1 MNLGEKI
8 VNGVIK
14 LFFRILCRVDDAP
27 LANIP
32 PRGPLILVCNH
43 INAIEVPIM
52 FTHVLPRPVTGFAKV
67 ETWDN
72 PFKNVLFTFW
82 KAIPIT
88 RGTVDRQAFHLA
100 LSALDKGMI
109 LAVAPEGTRSYDGQL
124 QQGHTGV
131 IPLAQRSAA
140 PLLPVVFWG
149 GENFWRNLKCFRRT
163 DFHIAVGK
171 PFYLKTT
178 EKFVD
183 REERQEIIDEIMYQ
197 LAQLLPPPYRGV
209 YADMSK
215 ATTNHLRFQEPPDP
229 SV

>member
-1 MNLGEKI
+1 MGLGSNI

-14 LFFRILCRVDDAP
+14 YFFRIVCRIDDAA
-27 LANIP
+27 LAKIP
-32 PRGPLILVCNH
+32 ARGPLILVCNH

-88 RGTVDRQAFHLA
+88 RGTVDREAFRLA
-100 LSALDKGMI
+100 LAALDKGML
-109 LAVAPEGTRSYDGQL
+109 LAVAPEGTRSYDGQM

-131 IPLAQRSAA
+131 IPLAQRSGA
-140 PLLPVVFWG
+140 PLIPVVFWG
-149 GENFWRNLKCFRRT
+149 AEHFWRNLLRLRRT
-163 DFHIAVGK
+163 DFHTAVGT

-178 EKFVD
+178 EKYITK
-183 REERQEIIDEIMYQ
+183 EERQEIIDEIMYQ
-197 LAQLLPPPYRGV
+197 LAQLLPEQYRGV
-209 YADMSK
+209 YADLSR
-215 ATTNHLRFQEPPDP
+215 ATTHHLDFDKP
-229 SV
+229 VN